1 MERSQLDGGAAWKW
15 DGVLSPE
22 AKTQSRLSSMGW
34 SLSQNPSPLDPEL
47 PDFLLS
53 RAPAQERKIKKTR
66 KEKGEEPSTD
76 ESFLIAEVRCP
87 RPFLLE
93 P

>member
-1 MERSQLDGGAAWKW
+1 MGRKRMERSRLDGGAASKQ

-34 SLSQNPSPLDPEL
+34 SLSQNPSPSDPEL

-53 RAPAQERKIKKTR
+53 RAPCISKKDQEDQ
-66 KEKGEEPSTD
+66 KGEGRGT
-76 ESFLIAEVRCP
+76 LNR
-87 RPFLLE
+87 
-93 P
+93 